1 MKKKNVLIIGG
12 MGFIGQHLTELCKKK
27 NFNITILDVN
37 TPHNK
42 RSKSIRYIKGSVENE
57 KTVKSAM
64 KNIDFVFHF
73 AGEADIYKAN
83 KFPLQAV
90 KKNILGTTIVLEQ
103 AVKQNI
109 KRLMFASSIY
119 VFSEQGG
126 VYRTTKQACELLI
139 ENYSK
144 IYGLK
149 YTNLRFGSLYGIKA
163 NNSNFIYRMISDANT
178 KGRMVRNGD
187 GSEIRNYINVK
198 DVAKYCIVALQ
209 KKYENKNIMMLGQER
224 KSIKQVL
231 NLIKSKLNKKI
242 KIDYNGERDFAHYKT
257 SPFTFKK
264 RKVEYLRG
272 VKEISFEDGIKEIIE
287 EISFQNAK
295 KNKNK

>member
-1 MKKKNVLIIGG
+1 MVRII
-12 MGFIGQHLTELCKKK
+12 T
-27 NFNITILDVN
+27 N
-37 TPHNK
+37 P
-42 RSKSIRYIKGSVENE
+42 
-57 KTVKSAM
+57 
-64 KNIDFVFHF
+64 
-73 AGEADIYKAN
+73 
-83 KFPLQAV
+83 
-90 KKNILGTTIVLEQ
+90 
-103 AVKQNI
+103 
-109 KRLMFASSIY
+109 
-119 VFSEQGG
+119 
-126 VYRTTKQACELLI
+126 
-139 ENYSK
+139 

-295 KNKNK
+295 KIKINEKTKLLIFTSKNEFISELIKIFNEQFVRYEITNFLLPGGKTPIDFYKELSKQKFDWGKLTFSLTDERLLNKAYHKSSQLNYTNINLSLIHI